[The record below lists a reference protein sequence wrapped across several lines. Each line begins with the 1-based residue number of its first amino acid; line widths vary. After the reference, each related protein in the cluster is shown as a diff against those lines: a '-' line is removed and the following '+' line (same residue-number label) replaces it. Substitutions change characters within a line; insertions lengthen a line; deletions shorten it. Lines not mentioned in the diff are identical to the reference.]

1 MQVIETTL
9 FTPGSKIGPKLIPI
23 NTEALC
29 YTLEDYSKLKANQLD
44 FAWLLLRMELHES
57 LFQGQD

>member
-23 NTEALC
+23 NTEALR
-29 YTLEDYSKLKANQLD
+29 YTLEDYSRANQLD
-44 FAWLLLRMELHES
+44 FEWLLLRMALHES